1 MYTYEDRLRAIRLYI
16 KLGKRVG
23 LTIRQLGYP
32 TENAL
37 KGWYREYEE
46 RGDLPTGYAR
56 QPMYSQAQKDRAV
69 DHYLEHGRCIV
80 ATIKALGYP
89 SRDLLSAWIEQVYPQ
104 GRARVTGRV
113 PELAPEA
120 KQSAVIALCMRSAS
134 AQSVA
139 DDVGVSRGSLYK
151 WKNQLLSHDAPV
163 PMKRQQDA
171 PASPDRAEL
180 EQQVEALRGDIRR
193 LQLEKDLLK
202 KANELLKKELGI
214 DRQELTN
221 REKTQLV
228 DALRATYALA
238 ELLCELDLPRSSYF
252 YHRARLKMSD
262 KYADVRQAMTDIF
275 ERNYRC
281 YGYRRIHASLSD
293 RSLSISEKVI
303 RRLMKQE
310 CLVAATS
317 KRRRYGSYMGEISPA
332 PDNLLNRDFSAD
344 APNEKWLTDITEF
357 QIPAGKVYLS
367 PMIDCFDGLVVS
379 WSIGTRPNA
388 ELVNTMLDAAIDKVA
403 GIFRLHVHRQGG
415 RIGPADDDRASLF
428 QERDHHRIAIGDV
441 VLERQV
447 TRRGA
452 RALDAIGVLDR
463 DRNPMQWAAWFAR
476 GPGTI
481 SLVGLSKRLRLVERH
496 DGVVSGVVFL
506 DLRKVSLGSL
516 PRGHFSSAKHG
527 GQLAG

>member
-1 MYTYEDRLRAIRLYI
+1 MFSYEDRLRAVRLYI

-37 KGWYREYEE
+37 KSWHREYEK
-46 RGDLPTGYAR
+46 RHDLPAGYVR
-56 QPMYSQAQKDRAV
+56 QPMYSQAQRDRAV
-69 DHYLEHGRCIV
+69 VHYLDHGRCIA
-80 ATIKALGYP
+80 ATIKSLGYP
-89 SRDLLSAWIEQVYPQ
+89 SRDSLSAWIEELYP
-104 GRARVTGRV
+104 RRLARVVGRT

-120 KQSAVIALCMRSAS
+120 KQSAVIALCMRPTS
-134 AQSVA
+134 AQAVA

-151 WKNQLLSHDAPV
+151 WKNQLLGHDAPS

-180 EQQVEALRGDIRR
+180 EQQLETLRRDIRR

-202 KANELLKKELGI
+202 KANELLKKEQGI
-214 DRQELTN
+214 DQQQLTN

-228 DALRATYALA
+228 DALRATYTLT
-238 ELLCELDLPRSSYF
+238 ELLSELDLPRSSYF
-252 YHRARLKMSD
+252 YHRARLEMAD
-262 KYADVRQAMTDIF
+262 KYTEVRQVMTDIF

-281 YGYRRIHASLSD
+281 YGYRRIHALLSD
-293 RSLSISEKVI
+293 QSLNISEKVV

-332 PDNLLNRDFSAD
+332 PDNLLNRDFSAE

-367 PMIDCFDGLVVS
+367 PMIDCFDGMIVS

-403 GIFRLHVHRQGG
+403 GSGERPVVHSDRGG
-415 RIGPADDDRASLF
+415 HYRWPGWMT
-428 QERDHHRIAIGDV
+428 RIADAKLVRSMSRKGCSPDNAACEGFFGRLKIEMFYGRDWLSTSIEEFV
-441 VLERQV
+441 
-447 TRRGA
+447 A
-452 RALDAIGVLDR
+452 ALDAYIHWYNDVR
-463 DRNPMQWAAWFAR
+463 
-476 GPGTI
+476 I
-481 SLVGLSKRLRLVERH
+481 KS
-496 DGVVSGVVFL
+496 
-506 DLRKVSLGSL
+506 SLGFRSPTDHRRCL
-516 PRGHFSSAKHG
+516 RIA
-527 GQLAG
+527 A